1 MAIYHLSAKPVQ
13 RSKGQSVVAK
23 MAYRAGEKL
32 KDDRT
37 GKTHDY
43 RKKGKNGVL
52 HTEII
57 TPQGVTVPERNTLW
71 NMAEQ
76 AEKRKD
82 ACLGKE
88 YEFNLPHELDHQDR
102 IAICDEMGEWLADE
116 YSIAVDY
123 AIHAP
128 NKRGD
133 QRNYH
138 CHMMTTTRKIT
149 NDGLGEK
156 ADLEKAGR
164 KRKDDLKAIRAKF
177 ADIVNS
183 HLERKGLAER
193 IDHRSNKDRGIDQTP
208 TKKQGWLA
216 TQIEYKADEMNAK
229 GLPSERSYI
238 GDINRQIKDRNNR
251 IKKLESLDK
260 SRFNQVDNIKFNS
273 YFEKASHA
281 DIVADIQNH
290 AETAYHIK
298 AKAETEKLTRA
309 DIEQYTYAKSFLNG
323 IDDSR
328 LEQKYHAE
336 IAQEQARLEA
346 QARAERQ
353 ARLEA
358 ERQAQAELDQARLD
372 NLADLAELQNSVLS
386 EREQANFDRVLQSG
400 DLDSIYQHDFKCRQ
414 VIATI
419 EAMLHDDPYTP
430 IPDDDLSQYRY
441 AKGFIA
447 VVDDMT
453 DQRYREIANYLAER
467 EQIIDI
473 NDDELQT
480 IITAPEIVR
489 SDESK
494 PQLTPTPT
502 PEPEPSPQQLKQA
515 KLLALMQQNQE
526 RERQAKL
533 EQQQAQ
539 LERQARLARRQA
551 ELEALKNKQSEPPL
565 APEPSVDGLRSDR
578 VIEQPEPEPTQATPE
593 PSIERLKM
601 VSIDRLRYETRKGL
615 EQIKAHIEAMP
626 DLERQNKA
634 IVDFNRVVSE
644 QLEKQTQQNKGM
656 DR

>member
-57 TPQGVTVPERNTLW
+57 TPQGVTVPERQALW

-183 HLERKGLAER
+183 HLERNGIAER
-193 IDHRSNKDRGIDQTP
+193 IDHRSNKDRGIDQTA

-238 GDINRQIKDRNNR
+238 GDTNREIKDRNNR

-298 AKAETEKLTRA
+298 AKAETEKLSRS
-309 DIEQYTYAKSFLNG
+309 DIEQYTYARAFVNA

-328 LEQKYHAE
+328 LEQKYLDE

-346 QARAERQ
+346 DTAKQANVSNEADQIKKQLDTLKNIVGIVTQQLYERYSQ
-353 ARLEA
+353 VQPSQLKNLV
-358 ERQAQAELDQARLD
+358 ELHQTIVSGLD
-372 NLADLAELQNSVLS
+372 DMASREVIPDFDSKVVEYSDSKNNLATIDQVTGRLAQL
-386 EREQANFDRVLQSG
+386 
-400 DLDSIYQHDFKCRQ
+400 K
-414 VIATI
+414 
-419 EAMLHDDPYTP
+419 
-430 IPDDDLSQYRY
+430 
-441 AKGFIA
+441 
-447 VVDDMT
+447 
-453 DQRYREIANYLAER
+453 AER
-467 EQIIDI
+467 ERLEQAVS
-473 NDDELQT
+473 
-480 IITAPEIVR
+480 TA
-489 SDESK
+489 

-502 PEPEPSPQQLKQA
+502 PEQAKQA
-515 KLLALMQQNQE
+515 KLIAMMQQNQE

-539 LERQARLARRQA
+539 LEAI
-551 ELEALKNKQSEPPL
+551 KNKQPEQTPTPEPSPIVEPPL
-565 APEPSVDGLRSDR
+565 APEP
-578 VIEQPEPEPTQATPE
+578 P
-593 PSIERLKM
+593 PSIERLQM
-601 VSIDRLRYETRKGL
+601 VSIDRLRYDTKKAL
-615 EQIKAHIEAMP
+615 EQIKERIEAMP
-626 DLERQNKA
+626 SGERQNKA
-634 IVDFNRVVSE
+634 IVEFNRVVVE
-644 QLEKQTQQNKGM
+644 QLEQQQSKGM

>member
-208 TKKQGWLA
+208 SKKQGWLA

-290 AETAYHIK
+290 AEIAYTIK
-298 AKAETEKLTRA
+298 TKAETEKLTRA
-309 DIEQYTYAKSFLNG
+309 DIEQYTYAKSFING
-323 IDDSR
+323 IDDTA
-328 LEQKYHAE
+328 LEQKYLAE
-336 IAQEQARLEA
+336 IAQEQAQLEA
-346 QARAERQ
+346 DSAKQATVSNEADQIKKQLDTLKNIVGIVTQQLYERYSQVQPSQLKNLVELHQTIVSGLDDMASREVIPDFDSKVAEY
-353 ARLEA
+353 
-358 ERQAQAELDQARLD
+358 
-372 NLADLAELQNSVLS
+372 S
-386 EREQANFDRVLQSG
+386 
-400 DLDSIYQHDFKCRQ
+400 DSKNKL
-414 VIATI
+414 ATI
-419 EAMLHDDPYTP
+419 DQVTHR
-430 IPDDDLSQYRY
+430 LSQL
-441 AKGFIA
+441 K
-447 VVDDMT
+447 
-453 DQRYREIANYLAER
+453 AER
-467 EQIIDI
+467 ERLKQAVS
-473 NDDELQT
+473 
-480 IITAPEIVR
+480 TAPEPQQSIVR
-489 SDESK
+489 SDK
-494 PQLTPTPT
+494 GNAPQLTPTP
-502 PEPEPSPQQLKQA
+502 EQAKQA
-515 KLLALMQQNQE
+515 KLIALMQQNQE
-526 RERQAKL
+526 SERQAKL

-539 LERQARLARRQA
+539 LERQARLERQQA
-551 ELEALKNKQSEPPL
+551 QLEAIKNK
-565 APEPSVDGLRSDR
+565 
-578 VIEQPEPEPTQATPE
+578 QPEPEQSPIVEPQHNLEPTPTP
-593 PSIERLKM
+593 PPPPTVAERLEM
-601 VSIDRLRYETRKGL
+601 VSIDPRLNYETRKGL
-615 EQIKAHIEAMP
+615 EQLKAHIEAMP
-626 DLERQNKA
+626 SGERQNKA
-634 IVDFNRVVSE
+634 IVEFNKVVGE
-644 QLEKQTQQNKGM
+644 QLEQQQS
-656 DR
+656 RSPER

>member
-52 HTEII
+52 HTQII
-57 TPQGVTVPERNTLW
+57 TPQGVTAPERQALW

-116 YSIAVDY
+116 YLIAVDY

-183 HLERKGLAER
+183 RLERKGLAER

-281 DIVADIQNH
+281 ELVNDIQHH

-298 AKAETEKLTRA
+298 AKAETEKLSRS
-309 DIEQYTYAKSFLNG
+309 DIEQYTHAKAFVNA

-328 LEQKYHAE
+328 LEQKYLDE

-346 QARAERQ
+346 DTAK
-353 ARLEA
+353 
-358 ERQAQAELDQARLD
+358 
-372 NLADLAELQNSVLS
+372 
-386 EREQANFDRVLQSG
+386 QANVSNEADQIKKQLDTLKNIVGIVTQQLYERYSQVQPSQLKNLVELHQTIVSGLDDMASREFIPDFDSKVAEYS
-400 DLDSIYQHDFKCRQ
+400 DSKNKL
-414 VIATI
+414 ATI
-419 EAMLHDDPYTP
+419 
-430 IPDDDLSQYRY
+430 
-441 AKGFIA
+441 
-447 VVDDMT
+447 
-453 DQRYREIANYLAER
+453 DQVTHRLAQLKAER
-467 EQIIDI
+467 ERLEQAVS
-473 NDDELQT
+473 
-480 IITAPEIVR
+480 TA
-489 SDESK
+489 

-502 PEPEPSPQQLKQA
+502 PEQAKQA
-515 KLLALMQQNQE
+515 KLIAMMQQNQE

-539 LERQARLARRQA
+539 LERQARLERQQA
-551 ELEALKNKQSEPPL
+551 QLEAIKNKQPEQTPT
-565 APEPSVDGLRSDR
+565 PEPSPIV
-578 VIEQPEPEPTQATPE
+578 EPP
-593 PSIERLKM
+593 PSIERLQM
-601 VSIDRLRYETRKGL
+601 VSIDPRLRYDTRKGL
-615 EQIKAHIEAMP
+615 EQIKERIEAMP
-626 DLERQNKA
+626 EGERQNKA
-634 IVDFNRVVSE
+634 ISEFNKVVGE
-644 QLEKQTQQNKGM
+644 QLEQQQSQSKGM

>member
-177 ADIVNS
+177 ADVVNS

-290 AETAYHIK
+290 AEIAYTIK
-298 AKAETEKLTRA
+298 TKAETEKLTRA
-309 DIEQYTYAKSFLNG
+309 DIEQYTYAKSFING
-323 IDDSR
+323 IDDTA
-328 LEQKYHAE
+328 LEQKYLAE
-336 IAQEQARLEA
+336 IAQEQAQLEA
-346 QARAERQ
+346 DSAKQATVSNEADQIKKQLDTLKNIVGIVTQQLYERYSQVQPSQLKNLVELHQTIVSGLDDMASREVIPDFDSKVAEY
-353 ARLEA
+353 
-358 ERQAQAELDQARLD
+358 
-372 NLADLAELQNSVLS
+372 S
-386 EREQANFDRVLQSG
+386 
-400 DLDSIYQHDFKCRQ
+400 DSKNKL
-414 VIATI
+414 ATI
-419 EAMLHDDPYTP
+419 DQVTHR
-430 IPDDDLSQYRY
+430 LSQL
-441 AKGFIA
+441 K
-447 VVDDMT
+447 
-453 DQRYREIANYLAER
+453 AER
-467 EQIIDI
+467 ERLKQAVS
-473 NDDELQT
+473 
-480 IITAPEIVR
+480 TAPEPQQSIVR
-489 SDESK
+489 SDK
-494 PQLTPTPT
+494 GNAPQLTPTP
-502 PEPEPSPQQLKQA
+502 EQAKQA
-515 KLLALMQQNQE
+515 KLIALMQQNQE
-526 RERQAKL
+526 SERQAKL

-539 LERQARLARRQA
+539 LERQARLERQQA
-551 ELEALKNKQSEPPL
+551 QLEAIKNK
-565 APEPSVDGLRSDR
+565 
-578 VIEQPEPEPTQATPE
+578 QPEPEQSPIVEPQHNLEPTPTP
-593 PSIERLKM
+593 PPPPTVAERLEM
-601 VSIDRLRYETRKGL
+601 VSIDPRLNYETRKGL
-615 EQIKAHIEAMP
+615 EQLKAHIEAMP
-626 DLERQNKA
+626 SGERQNKA
-634 IVDFNRVVSE
+634 IVEFNKVVGE
-644 QLEKQTQQNKGM
+644 QLEQQQSQSKGM

>member
-13 RSKGQSVVAK
+13 RSKGHSVVAK

-32 KDDRT
+32 QDDRT

-128 NKRGD
+128 NKRSD

-149 NDGLGEK
+149 NDGLTEK
-156 ADLEKAGR
+156 ADIEKAGR

-177 ADIVNS
+177 ADVVNS

-216 TQIEYKADEMNAK
+216 TQIEYKADEMNEK
-229 GLPSERSYI
+229 GLTAERSYI

-281 DIVADIQNH
+281 DIVADSTPCRN
-290 AETAYHIK
+290 
-298 AKAETEKLTRA
+298 
-309 DIEQYTYAKSFLNG
+309 
-323 IDDSR
+323 R
-328 LEQKYHAE
+328 LPH
-336 IAQEQARLEA
+336 
-346 QARAERQ
+346 
-353 ARLEA
+353 
-358 ERQAQAELDQARLD
+358 
-372 NLADLAELQNSVLS
+372 
-386 EREQANFDRVLQSG
+386 QS
-400 DLDSIYQHDFKCRQ
+400 
-414 VIATI
+414 
-419 EAMLHDDPYTP
+419 
-430 IPDDDLSQYRY
+430 
-441 AKGFIA
+441 
-447 VVDDMT
+447 
-453 DQRYREIANYLAER
+453 
-467 EQIIDI
+467 
-473 NDDELQT
+473 
-480 IITAPEIVR
+480 
-489 SDESK
+489 
-494 PQLTPTPT
+494 
-502 PEPEPSPQQLKQA
+502 
-515 KLLALMQQNQE
+515 
-526 RERQAKL
+526 
-533 EQQQAQ
+533 
-539 LERQARLARRQA
+539 
-551 ELEALKNKQSEPPL
+551 QS
-565 APEPSVDGLRSDR
+565 
-578 VIEQPEPEPTQATPE
+578 
-593 PSIERLKM
+593 
-601 VSIDRLRYETRKGL
+601 
-615 EQIKAHIEAMP
+615 
-626 DLERQNKA
+626 
-634 IVDFNRVVSE
+634 
-644 QLEKQTQQNKGM
+644 
-656 DR
+656 

>member
-52 HTEII
+52 HTQII
-57 TPQGVTVPERNTLW
+57 TPQGVTAPERQALW

-133 QRNYH
+133 QRNFH

-229 GLPSERSYI
+229 GLTAERSYI

-251 IKKLESLDK
+251 ISDLERLDK
-260 SRFNQVDNIKFNS
+260 SRFTQFDSIKFNN
-273 YFEKASHA
+273 YFEKATHTEL
-281 DIVADIQNH
+281 VNDIQNY
-290 AETAYHIK
+290 AEIAYHIK
-298 AKAETEKLTRA
+298 VKAETEKLTRA

-346 QARAERQ
+346 DTAKQANVSNEADQIKKQVDTLKNIVGIVTQQLYERYSQ
-353 ARLEA
+353 VQPSQLKT
-358 ERQAQAELDQARLD
+358 
-372 NLADLAELQNSVLS
+372 LAELHQTVIDGLDDMAS
-386 EREQANFDRVLQSG
+386 REVITDFDSKVVEYS
-400 DLDSIYQHDFKCRQ
+400 DSKNNL
-414 VIATI
+414 ATI
-419 EAMLHDDPYTP
+419 
-430 IPDDDLSQYRY
+430 
-441 AKGFIA
+441 
-447 VVDDMT
+447 
-453 DQRYREIANYLAER
+453 DQVTGRLAQLKAER
-467 EQIIDI
+467 ERLKQAVS
-473 NDDELQT
+473 
-480 IITAPEIVR
+480 TAPQPRPEPQQSIVR
-489 SDESK
+489 SDK
-494 PQLTPTPT
+494 GNAPQLTPTPT
-502 PEPEPSPQQLKQA
+502 PEPRPEPQAQPSDRA
-515 KLLALMQQNQE
+515 KLK
-526 RERQAKL
+526 AKL
-533 EQQQAQ
+533 EEMQNARLQETIERNRE
-539 LERQARLARRQA
+539 LER
-551 ELEALKNKQSEPPL
+551 ELERLNQREQHPEQSAEREP
-565 APEPSVDGLRSDR
+565 
-578 VIEQPEPEPTQATPE
+578 QPQTPPTVA
-593 PSIERLKM
+593 ERLEM
-601 VSIDRLRYETRKGL
+601 VSIDPRLNYETRKGL
-615 EQIKAHIEAMP
+615 EQLKAHIEAMP
-626 DLERQNKA
+626 SGERQNLA
-634 IVDFNRVVSE
+634 IIEFNKVVGE
-644 QLEKQTQQNKGM
+644 QLEQQQSQSKGM

>member
-57 TPQGVTVPERNTLW
+57 TPQGVTVPERQALW

-183 HLERKGLAER
+183 HLERNGIAER
-193 IDHRSNKDRGIDQTP
+193 IDHRSNKDRGIDQTA

-238 GDINRQIKDRNNR
+238 GDINREIKDRNNR

-281 DIVADIQNH
+281 ELVNDIQHH

-298 AKAETEKLTRA
+298 AKAETEKLSRS
-309 DIEQYTYAKSFLNG
+309 DIEQYTYARAFVNA

-328 LEQKYHAE
+328 LEQKYLDE
-336 IAQEQARLEA
+336 IAQEQAQIEA
-346 QARAERQ
+346 QARAEQ
-353 ARLEA
+353 LAQIEA
-358 ERQAQAELDQARLD
+358 ERQAQAELDQVRLD

-386 EREQANFDRVLQSG
+386 EREQANFDKVLATG
-400 DLDSIYQHDFKCRQ
+400 DYDSIYRHDFKCRQ
-414 VIATI
+414 VIASI
-419 EAMLHDDPYTP
+419 EAKLHDDPYTP

-441 AKGFIA
+441 AKGFIT

-453 DQRYREIANYLAER
+453 DQRYKETANYLAER
-467 EQIIDI
+467 VSFDI
-473 NDDELQT
+473 SDNELQA
-480 IITAPEIVR
+480 IITAPEVA
-489 SDESK
+489 
-494 PQLTPTPT
+494 
-502 PEPEPSPQQLKQA
+502 PEPEPTIEPEPVAEILRSDEKVEQPTPDHPEPSPT
-515 KLLALMQQNQE
+515 
-526 RERQAKL
+526 
-533 EQQQAQ
+533 
-539 LERQARLARRQA
+539 
-551 ELEALKNKQSEPPL
+551 PPL
-565 APEPSVDGLRSDR
+565 APEP
-578 VIEQPEPEPTQATPE
+578 P
-593 PSIERLKM
+593 PSIERLQM
-601 VSIDRLRYETRKGL
+601 VSIDPRLNYETRKGL
-615 EQIKAHIEAMP
+615 EQLKAHIEAMP
-626 DLERQNKA
+626 NIQRQNLA
-634 IVDFNRVVSE
+634 IIEFNKVVSE
-644 QLEKQTQQNKGM
+644 QLEQQSKS
-656 DR
+656 RSPER

>member
-57 TPQGVTVPERNTLW
+57 TPQGVTVPERQALW

-193 IDHRSNKDRGIDQTP
+193 IDHRSNKDRGIDQTA

-281 DIVADIQNH
+281 ELVNDIQHH
-290 AETAYHIK
+290 AEIAYTIK
-298 AKAETEKLTRA
+298 NKAETEKLTRA
-309 DIEQYTYAKSFLNG
+309 DIEQYTYAKSFING
-323 IDDSR
+323 IDDTA

-336 IAQEQARLEA
+336 IAQEQAQIEA

-353 ARLEA
+353 AQIEA

-400 DLDSIYQHDFKCRQ
+400 DLESIYRHDFKCRQ
-414 VIATI
+414 VIASI
-419 EAMLHDDPYTP
+419 EAKLHDDPYTP

-441 AKGFIA
+441 AKGFIT

-453 DQRYREIANYLAER
+453 EQRYKETANYLAER
-467 EQIIDI
+467 NFFDI
-473 NDDELQT
+473 TDDELQE
-480 IITAPEIVR
+480 IITAPERVFEPEPEILR
-489 SDESK
+489 SDEGK

-502 PEPEPSPQQLKQA
+502 PEPSPT
-515 KLLALMQQNQE
+515 
-526 RERQAKL
+526 
-533 EQQQAQ
+533 
-539 LERQARLARRQA
+539 
-551 ELEALKNKQSEPPL
+551 PPL
-565 APEPSVDGLRSDR
+565 APEP
-578 VIEQPEPEPTQATPE
+578 P
-593 PSIERLKM
+593 PSIERLQM
-601 VSIDRLRYETRKGL
+601 VSIDPRLNYETRKGL
-615 EQIKAHIEAMP
+615 EQIKQQIEAMP
-626 DLERQNKA
+626 NIQRQNLA
-634 IVDFNRVVSE
+634 IAEFNRVVSE
-644 QLEKQTQQNKGM
+644 QLQQQQSQKQSPE
-656 DR
+656 R

>member
-208 TKKQGWLA
+208 SKKQGWLA

-290 AETAYHIK
+290 AEIAYTIK
-298 AKAETEKLTRA
+298 TKAETEKLTRA
-309 DIEQYTYAKSFLNG
+309 DIEQYTYAKSFING
-323 IDDSR
+323 IDDTA
-328 LEQKYHAE
+328 LEQKYLAE
-336 IAQEQARLEA
+336 IAQEQAQLEA
-346 QARAERQ
+346 DSAKQATVSNEADQIKKQLDTLKNIVGIVTQQLYERYSQVQPSQLKNLVELHQTIVSGLDDMASREVIPDFDSKVAEY
-353 ARLEA
+353 
-358 ERQAQAELDQARLD
+358 
-372 NLADLAELQNSVLS
+372 S
-386 EREQANFDRVLQSG
+386 
-400 DLDSIYQHDFKCRQ
+400 DSKNKL
-414 VIATI
+414 ATI
-419 EAMLHDDPYTP
+419 DQVTHR
-430 IPDDDLSQYRY
+430 LSQL
-441 AKGFIA
+441 K
-447 VVDDMT
+447 
-453 DQRYREIANYLAER
+453 AER
-467 EQIIDI
+467 ERLKQAVS
-473 NDDELQT
+473 
-480 IITAPEIVR
+480 TAPEPQQSIVR
-489 SDESK
+489 SDK
-494 PQLTPTPT
+494 GNAPQLTPTP
-502 PEPEPSPQQLKQA
+502 EQAKQA
-515 KLLALMQQNQE
+515 KLIALMQQNQE
-526 RERQAKL
+526 SERQAKL

-539 LERQARLARRQA
+539 LERQARLERQQA
-551 ELEALKNKQSEPPL
+551 QLEAIKNK
-565 APEPSVDGLRSDR
+565 
-578 VIEQPEPEPTQATPE
+578 QPEPEQSPIVEPQHNLEPTPTP
-593 PSIERLKM
+593 PPPPTVAERLEM
-601 VSIDRLRYETRKGL
+601 VSIDPRLNYETRKGL

-626 DLERQNKA
+626 NIQRQNLA
-634 IVDFNRVVSE
+634 INEFNQVVSE
-644 QLEKQTQQNKGM
+644 QLEQQSKS
-656 DR
+656 RSPER